1 MITASEIARLLNERC
16 MEVCRH
22 LLPQGKSKAN
32 EWCVGDLSGSEGDSL
47 KVKLSG
53 DKQGVWSDFAS
64 GQKGGDLIDLW
75 AAVKGLKIRD
85 AFKETKDYL
94 GIKDDGVTTQNYVR
108 KARPKISKENLRSL
122 DDQASTYIVNQRMI
136 SEETLKLFQVVQDD
150 KNNLVFPYFD
160 EDGTLV
166 MLKYLSID
174 RTENG
179 KKKIWTSADS
189 IKVLFG
195 KPTCDLPSS
204 SVIITEGEIDA
215 MTCRQLGYNAV
226 SVPFGA
232 KGESSDGKSP
242 NDEWIAE
249 DYGWLAKFSKIILF
263 MDQDEAGKIAVNA
276 IIKRLGRER
285 CYVVNTD
292 KGKDAN
298 ELMCAGLVDEIR
310 YAIDN
315 AKTVDPESL
324 KQPRDLRDLIVKEMF
339 DADTQGIPFLFNI
352 PFKVRRGEI
361 TLWCGYNG
369 HGKSAMLLQTMLH
382 LAQNKERVCVASLE
396 VAPHRSMNIMIHQH
410 MRTKPTDPAMVDE
423 AINEINDN
431 IWLICHVGV
440 VQWKRLI
447 EEMRYAHARY
457 GITQFSID
465 SLLKCGIN
473 GDDYNGQRE
482 FVSAL
487 ADFVNDTGCHVH
499 LVAHSRKSAD
509 ELQMPSKMD
518 VAGSGDISNLIWN
531 GITVWRNKEKE
542 DNLRLAEFDGD
553 EEKKQKYKNEHDAM
567 IKFWKQRNGDG
578 SEPIKRLYF
587 HPQIYTFWT
596 PDERN

>member
-1 MITASEIARLLNERC
+1 

-22 LLPQGKSKAN
+22 LLPQGKQKN
-32 EWCVGDLSGSEGDSL
+32 QEWCVGDLAGSEGDSL
-47 KVKLSG
+47 KVKMSG

-75 AAVKGLKIRD
+75 AAVRGVPIRD
-85 AFKETKDYL
+85 AFKQCREFL
-94 GIKDDGVTTQNYVR
+94 GIKDDGIRTNNYVK
-108 KARPKISKENLRSL
+108 KARPNISKDNLRPL
-122 DDQASTYIVNQRMI
+122 NDLASTYIVNERMI
-136 SEETLKLFQVVQDD
+136 SDATLQLFKVVQDD
-150 KNNLVFPYFD
+150 KGNLVFPYFD
-160 EDGTLV
+160 EDDNLV

-195 KPTCDLPSS
+195 KPACDLALS
-204 SVIITEGEIDA
+204 SVVITEGEIDA

-249 DYGWLAKFSKIILF
+249 DYGWLAKYSKLILF
-263 MDQDEAGKIAVNA
+263 MDQDEAGKVAVNA

-285 CYVVNTD
+285 CYVVQTD
-292 KGKDAN
+292 EGKDAN
-298 ELMCAGLVDEIR
+298 DLMCSGKVKELHS
-310 YAIDN
+310 AIEG

-324 KQPRDLRDLIVKEMF
+324 KQPKDLRDLIVKEMF
-339 DADTQGIPFLFNI
+339 DPDTKGIPFMFNI
-352 PFKVRRGEI
+352 PFNIRKGEV

-369 HGKSAMLLQTMLH
+369 HGKSNLLLQTMLH
-382 LAQNKERVCVASLE
+382 LAQHKERVCIASLE
-396 VAPHRSMNIMIHQH
+396 VAPHRSMGIMIHQH
-410 MRTKPTDPAMVDE
+410 LRTKPTDHAMVDE
-423 AINEINDN
+423 AIKEINDN
-431 IWLICHVGV
+431 IWLICHVGTV
-440 VQWKRLI
+440 KWKGLI
-447 EEMRYAHARY
+447 EEMKYAHARY

-542 DNLRLAEFDGD
+542 DNLRIAEFDGD
-553 EEKKQKYKNEHDAM
+553 EEKKRKVSNECDAQ

-578 SEPIKRLYF
+578 SEPLKRLYF

-596 PDERN
+596 PDQNN